1 MIFRYKIYSLPD
13 DELALML
20 YIFGDEK
27 ISIESN
33 IQFICMLRLNSYTKR
48 KILSTKD
55 LLKDEYKG
63 LPDQILNKLIN

>member
-1 MIFRYKIYSLPD
+1 MIFRHKIYSLPD

>member
-1 MIFRYKIYSLPD
+1 MISRHKIDSLSD
-13 DELALML
+13 DELTLML

-27 ISIESN
+27 IPIESN
-33 IQFICMLRLNSYTKR
+33 IQFICMLRRNSCTKH

-63 LPDQILNKLIN
+63 LPDQILGKLIN